1 MNETEDTLRID
12 KWLWHA
18 RFFKSRTL
26 AAKFVSAGHLRID
39 GATVSK
45 AHFMIRPGHVLT
57 FPLGNHI
64 RIISV
69 EKLGV
74 RRGPAPEAQ
83 LLYHDLDP
91 PELRVARSP
100 ETPLVPV
107 RDAGAGRPTK
117 KERRAIDRLR
127 ADSGVSD

>member
-1 MNETEDTLRID
+1 M
-12 KWLWHA
+12 
-18 RFFKSRTL
+18 
-26 AAKFVSAGHLRID
+26 
-39 GATVSK
+39 
-45 AHFMIRPGHVLT
+45 P
-57 FPLGNHI
+57 
-64 RIISV
+64 